1 MVSNLQVVEP
11 DIDLE
16 LNTTGKLV
24 FTLPADHPH
33 KAHIN
38 PLVSEFTAYDGTTE
52 IFCGRMI
59 NKTEDFYNTGHVV
72 CEGELAYLLDSTMR
86 PYEYTGTITDFVDM
100 VLNNHNSQ
108 VESRKQIQR
117 GTITVTDSNNNIA
130 REDSGFSNSLAV
142 LQEKLVKTHG
152 GYLRIRK
159 VNGVKHL
166 DYIYDFGGTNSQ
178 AVRFG
183 ENLLDIERFIDA
195 SGIITALIPTGAT
208 IDNEDGTSS
217 TVDIKSVNNNIDY
230 IVNQS
235 GVNTYGYIWGH
246 KEWENVTLPENLLA
260 KATAYLEEQI
270 ALPNTINLTAADLHL
285 IDSGIAAYKFGY
297 WTKVESVPH
306 GINQLFMTSKIHISM
321 QHPNENTLSLGKVVT
336 TFTGNA
342 VKNMGEI
349 SAKVNQTAKHLSSEI
364 NEKVHNA
371 TQLITGGLG
380 GYIVIKQSE
389 NDGHPEEIL
398 IMNAPSTED
407 ATHVIRFNQNGIG
420 FSTTG
425 IGGPYANAW
434 TIDGNLVADFITAG
448 KLTGIIIEGNT
459 IVGNT
464 INGGTINGTIING
477 GSVNGGTFTYTGPG
491 GTFTVDGTGVR
502 YNDNGSG
509 NQYVGLIHSNSN
521 ELHLGGERCASY
533 FDNMGSYLQCAS
545 ENIIRAANN
554 ASDFRLKKGM
564 IRIDRKFSKAMIQA
578 VKTYQFEYKN
588 FARNELNYGIIAQEL
603 IRLLNE
609 LGIDAEHVRMVDK
622 NIDGYY
628 KIQYEQFIPHLIN
641 VIQDQQKDIDT
652 MKEQLGIKE
661 DK

>member
-1 MVSNLQVVEP
+1 
-11 DIDLE
+11 
-16 LNTTGKLV
+16 
-24 FTLPADHPH
+24 
-33 KAHIN
+33 
-38 PLVSEFTAYDGTTE
+38 
-52 IFCGRMI
+52 
-59 NKTEDFYNTGHVV
+59 
-72 CEGELAYLLDSTMR
+72 
-86 PYEYTGTITDFVDM
+86 
-100 VLNNHNSQ
+100 
-108 VESRKQIQR
+108 
-117 GTITVTDSNNNIA
+117 
-130 REDSGFSNSLAV
+130 
-142 LQEKLVKTHG
+142 
-152 GYLRIRK
+152 
-159 VNGVKHL
+159 
-166 DYIYDFGGTNSQ
+166 
-178 AVRFG
+178 
-183 ENLLDIERFIDA
+183 
-195 SGIITALIPTGAT
+195 
-208 IDNEDGTSS
+208 
-217 TVDIKSVNNNIDY
+217 
-230 IVNQS
+230 
-235 GVNTYGYIWGH
+235 
-246 KEWENVTLPENLLA
+246 
-260 KATAYLEEQI
+260 
-270 ALPNTINLTAADLHL
+270 
-285 IDSGIAAYKFGY
+285 
-297 WTKVESVPH
+297 
-306 GINQLFMTSKIHISM
+306 M
-321 QHPNENTLSLGKVVT
+321 QHQEENTLSLGKQVQ

-342 VKNMGEI
+342 VKNIGEI
-349 SAKVNQTAKHLSSEI
+349 SNKVNQTAKHLSSEI

-389 NDGHPEEIL
+389 TDGHPEEIL

-425 IGGPYANAW
+425 IDGPYTNAW
-434 TIDGNLVADFITAG
+434 TIDGNLVADFITTG
-448 KLTGIIIEGNT
+448 KLMGITIEGNT

-491 GTFTVDGTGVR
+491 GTFKVNETGVR

-509 NQYVGLIHSNSN
+509 SQYVGLIHSNSN

-609 LGIDAEHVRMVDK
+609 LGIDAEHVRIVDK
-622 NIDGYY
+622 NVDGYY

-661 DK
+661 EK

>member
-1 MVSNLQVVEP
+1 MVSDLQVVEP
-11 DIDLE
+11 EIDLE

-86 PYEYTGTITDFVDM
+86 PYEYAGTITDFVDM
-100 VLNNHNSQ
+100 VLDNHNSQ

-117 GTITVTDSNNNIA
+117 GIITVTDSNNNIA

-159 VNGVKHL
+159 VNGVKYL
-166 DYIYDFGGTNSQ
+166 DYLYDFGGTNSQ
-178 AVRFG
+178 TVRFG

-195 SGIITALIPTGAT
+195 SGVITALIPTGAT

-246 KEWENVTLPENLLA
+246 KEWEDVTLPENLLA
-260 KATAYLEEQI
+260 KATAYLAEQI

-285 IDSGIAAYKFGY
+285 IDSSVAAYKLGY

-306 GINQLFMTSKIHISM
+306 GINQLFMTSKVHISM

-389 NDGHPEEIL
+389 TDGHPEEIL
-398 IMNAPSTED
+398 IMNAPSVED

-425 IGGPYANAW
+425 IDGPYSNAW
-434 TIDGNLVADFITAG
+434 TIDGNLVADFITSGTMSADR
-448 KLTGIIIEGNT
+448 
-459 IVGNT
+459 
-464 INGGTINGTIING
+464 INGGTINGQKING
-477 GSVNGGTFTYTGPG
+477 GTINGVTINGSTINSHGSGHSVSISGGNLTVNNDVSNFLNVNQQDGTFAIGGKTFATY
-491 GTFTVDGTGVR
+491 
-502 YNDNGSG
+502 NGSVYYG
-509 NQYVGLIHSNSN
+509 DYETIYIGKAAQEAG
-521 ELHLGGERCASY
+521 A
-533 FDNMGSYLQCAS
+533 GSD
-545 ENIIRAANN
+545 R
-554 ASDFRLKKGM
+554 RLKKK
-564 IRIDRKFSKAMIQA
+564 IKTLDSALSKNIILNTRP
-578 VKTYQFEYKN
+578 VQFLYRDNKN
-588 FARNELNYGIIAQEL
+588 EHGKRFGVVAQEL
-603 IRLLNE
+603 RAVLDDNNVGEANLE
-609 LGIDAEHVRMVDK
+609 YVRH
-622 NIDGYY
+622 DGYHTVEY
-628 KIQYEQFIPHLIN
+628 KEFIPHLIN
-641 VIQDQQKDIDT
+641 VIQDQQKDIDMLKKT
-652 MKEQLGIKE
+652 TKKEE

>member
-1 MVSNLQVVEP
+1 MVSSLQVIEP
-11 DIDLE
+11 DIDFE

-24 FTLPADHPH
+24 FTLPTDHPH
-33 KAHIN
+33 KAHIS
-38 PLVSEFTAYDGTTE
+38 PLVSEFTAYDGTDE

-117 GTITVTDSNNNIA
+117 GIITVTDSNNNIA

-159 VNGVKHL
+159 VNGVKYL
-166 DYIYDFGGTNSQ
+166 DYLYDFGGTNSQ
-178 AVRFG
+178 TVRFG

-195 SGIITALIPTGAT
+195 SGVITALIPTGAT
-208 IDNEDGTSS
+208 IDDDDGTSS
-217 TVDIKSVNNNIDY
+217 TVDIKSVNNNLDY

-246 KEWENVTLPENLLA
+246 KEWEDVTLPENLLT

-306 GINQLFMTSKIHISM
+306 GINQLFMTSKVHISM

-380 GYIVIKQSE
+380 GYVIIRQSE
-389 NDGHPEEIL
+389 TDGHPEEIL

-425 IGGPYANAW
+425 IDGPYANAW
-434 TIDGNLVADFITAG
+434 TIDGNLVADFITSGTMSADRING
-448 KLTGIIIEGNT
+448 GIINGQ
-459 IVGNT
+459 T
-464 INGGTINGTIING
+464 INGGTITGATING
-477 GSVNGGTFTYTGPG
+477 STIKSDAGSHSVLIQGGSLIVNNDANHFLSVRQGDGTFAIGGKTFATYNGSVYYGDYETIYIGKAAQEAGA
-491 GTFTVDGTGVR
+491 
-502 YNDNGSG
+502 GSD
-509 NQYVGLIHSNSN
+509 
-521 ELHLGGERCASY
+521 E
-533 FDNMGSYLQCAS
+533 
-545 ENIIRAANN
+545 
-554 ASDFRLKKGM
+554 RLKHD
-564 IRIDRKFSKAMIQA
+564 IQTLDSNLSKSIIMETRP
-578 VKTYQFEYKN
+578 VQFLYNEQKN
-588 FARNELNYGIIAQEL
+588 EHGKRFGVIAQEL
-603 IRLLNE
+603 RAVLDDNNVGEANLE
-609 LGIDAEHVRMVDK
+609 YVRH
-622 NIDGYY
+622 DGYHTVEY
-628 KIQYEQFIPHLIN
+628 KELIAHLIN
-641 VIQDQQKDIDT
+641 VIQDQQKDID
-652 MKEQLGIKE
+652 MLKKQLKKRRTNKG
-661 DK
+661 